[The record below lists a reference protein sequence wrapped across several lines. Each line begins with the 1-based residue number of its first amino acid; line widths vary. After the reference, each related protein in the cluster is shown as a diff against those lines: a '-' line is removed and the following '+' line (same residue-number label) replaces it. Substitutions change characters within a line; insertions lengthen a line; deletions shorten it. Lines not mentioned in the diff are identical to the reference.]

1 MMKLTL
7 EQQRKR
13 NILDKPI
20 AELDES
26 ESDTEKE
33 QPTKQFTAA
42 YQVRFSK
49 LSKLADESTIEFKKQ
64 EKETLRQQK
73 TALLLSKARQDANKI
88 EQYK

>member
-26 ESDTEKE
+26 DSDTEKE
-33 QPTKQFTAA
+33 KPTKQFTAA